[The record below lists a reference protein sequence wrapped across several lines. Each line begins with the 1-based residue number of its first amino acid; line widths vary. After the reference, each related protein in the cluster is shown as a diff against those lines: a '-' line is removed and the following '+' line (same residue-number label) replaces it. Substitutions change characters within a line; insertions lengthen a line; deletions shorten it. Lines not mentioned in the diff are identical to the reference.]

1 MDSLSSLN
9 TSLPRSFPRRHEL
22 HQAFKAAAL
31 SVAQLY
37 KTAAAEE
44 DVVRAAGYQDA
55 LEDILAFLDH
65 ENLGLGDGEG
75 WKVRRWATER
85 LSQSAYGSES
95 EDDGARKEDIRPTKV
110 VAPCFDGRIEDE
122 VSSRTVPPHVTSP
135 RTQRK
140 SSHHTSATSS
150 RHAES
155 TSATQPKE
163 DVFQFRSPHDDIEI
177 DQSSPAHAYTSRS
190 SNTRPTSQ
198 NMRGGNPSI
207 ALGTLGNGGGQKRK
221 STFSDFLD
229 LSDVGNGPG
238 GGHKRGKLS

>member
-95 EDDGARKEDIRPTKV
+95 EGESGHEEKKRPTKV
-110 VAPCFDGRIEDE
+110 VAPCYDGRIEE
-122 VSSRTVPPHVTSP
+122 EHSPRTVLSQVTSP

-140 SSHHTSATSS
+140 SGPHNLATTSKNV
-150 RHAES
+150 ES
-155 TSATQPKE
+155 TSATQ
-163 DVFQFRSPHDDIEI
+163 DIFQFRSPHEDIEI
-177 DQSSPAHAYTSRS
+177 DQSSPAHAFTPRPSTTRLASNNSRDR
-190 SNTRPTSQ
+190 NPT
-198 NMRGGNPSI
+198 I

-221 STFSDFLD
+221 STFSDYLD
-229 LSDVGNGPG
+229 VSDVGSGPG
-238 GGHKRGKLS
+238 GGHKRGRLS